1 MHPPPARSA
10 TSFSCIAELD
20 SLRVSN
26 PLPGGPVSAVTLSNL
41 AVGNLLRHGL
51 GSAEGPLMV
60 ALAAQLDGLSCL
72 VPPLAQYM
80 AFADMSGRH
89 P

>member
-1 MHPPPARSA
+1 M
-10 TSFSCIAELD
+10 
-20 SLRVSN
+20 
-26 PLPGGPVSAVTLSNL
+26 TLSNL
-41 AVGNLLRHGL
+41 ALGNLLRHGL